1 MLSVQRP
8 LKVFL
13 GGLCVF
19 RLLTL
24 AMQTIVYVDGFNFY
38 HLRLQRQRQYRWLN
52 LKAMADQLL
61 KPPHVVTQV
70 NYYTARVSSK
80 IDAQAPA
87 KQQAYLAA
95 LATVPE
101 IQTHYGRFLFGEKWA
116 FLMQPPAAKPPTY
129 IWNLPGPRMVQV
141 AKVEEKG
148 SDVNLAAHLVRD
160 AYLNRFD
167 VALVLSND
175 TDLVEPVR
183 IVTQEVGKQ
192 VGLIA
197 PCRQRHGGP
206 PIPSPSLR
214 AVGSFVLYVDDHHLA
229 AAQFPDP
236 VMRAKGNPVIKP
248 AGWV

>member
-1 MLSVQRP
+1 MR
-8 LKVFL
+8 
-13 GGLCVF
+13 
-19 RLLTL
+19 
-24 AMQTIVYVDGFNFY
+24 TIVYVDGFNFY
-38 HLRLQRQRQYRWLN
+38 HLRLQRQRQFRWLN
-52 LKAMADQLL
+52 LKAMADQLV
-61 KPPHVVTQV
+61 KPPHVITQV

-80 IDAQAPA
+80 IDALAPA
-87 KQQAYLAA
+87 KQQAYLSA

-116 FLMQPPAAKPPTY
+116 FLMQPPAAKPATY

-236 VMRAKGNPVIKP
+236 VVRAKGNPVIKP

>member
-1 MLSVQRP
+1 MR
-8 LKVFL
+8 
-13 GGLCVF
+13 
-19 RLLTL
+19 
-24 AMQTIVYVDGFNFY
+24 TIVYVDGFNFY

-183 IVTQEVGKQ
+183 IVTKEVGKQ

-214 AVGSFVLYVDDHHLA
+214 AVGSFVLYVDDRHLA

-236 VMRAKGNPVIKP
+236 VVRAKGNPVIKP